1 VADPSR
7 IGPDRAWFLTVNDW
21 ARDTPWLHGVIRT
34 YANYGVVVFAALLI
48 AGYLI
53 ARRNRSAR
61 LLAAS
66 AWSGLGMLVALAAN
80 QPVAAAVG
88 EPRPFTVFPGAMLLA
103 HRSTDP
109 SFASDHAVMA
119 GAVAVGLLIVSRR
132 LGGIAVVAAVVMA
145 FARVYVGAHFPV
157 DVVAGLLLGGLVVGG
172 GWLVLARSLTS
183 VMRMLGRTP
192 LRMIVPASS
201 S

>member
-1 VADPSR
+1 
-7 IGPDRAWFLTVNDW
+7 
-21 ARDTPWLHGVIRT
+21 VIRT